1 MEDIDRIRE
10 AKIFLA
16 SRIAEEAE
24 RGGIPF
30 SEIERKMLYDCTR
43 GWTLPDIE
51 EVRNAFQREYL
62 RSQYEQKT
70 AGLIRSARARLRAGG
85 GDDYDSWTRS
95 LAVLRGDDHY
105 LLRLIARAQPEGE
118 ITRLILT
125 AIVVLGVIA
134 IAIFLINRGY

>member
-1 MEDIDRIRE
+1 VEDIGRIRD

-16 SRIAEEAE
+16 SRIAEEAD

-30 SEIERKMLYDCTR
+30 SETERKMLYDSTG

-51 EVRNAFQREYL
+51 EVREAFRREHV
-62 RSQYEQKT
+62 RSQYEEKT
-70 AGLIRSARARLRAGG
+70 ASLIRRARARLRAAG
-85 GDDYDSWTRS
+85 GDDYDDWTRS
-95 LAVLRGDDHY
+95 IAALRGGGHY
-105 LLRLIARAQPEGE
+105 LRRLIAGAQPEGE
-118 ITRLILT
+118 IARLIIT